1 MQKLDQLHAG
11 EGKGIFATESP
22 DIVLVE
28 YRDDARAYGGLKRG
42 RITGKGVINNRMTN
56 LMMRTLEQAGEAT
69 CYVGEVS
76 ECESLMRRV
85 DIVPLEIIVRNV
97 AAGSISQRLGLPEGA
112 QFDTP
117 IIELCYKSEELEDP
131 IVNETHIAA
140 MRWVDLDTVRQM
152 KERAVHI
159 NEVLREYFKR
169 HKVELIDLKLEFG
182 YDRAGRLLL
191 TEELDPDTFRL
202 WDSETHERLDKDRF
216 RRDLGRAEEAYQ
228 EIWARLKD
236 EY

>member
-56 LMMRTLEQAGEAT
+56 YLMCMLEKQGEAT
-69 CYVGEVS
+69 CFIGEVS
-76 ECESLMRRV
+76 ERESLMRRV

-97 AAGSISQRLGLPEGA
+97 AAGSISERLGLPEGA
-112 QFDTP
+112 QFHSP
-117 IIELCYKSEELEDP
+117 IVELCYKSEELDDP

-140 MRWVDLDTVRQM
+140 MHWCDLETVRVM
-152 KERAVHI
+152 KERSLRI
-159 NEVLREYFKR
+159 NGILREYFKKI
-169 HKVELIDLKLEFG
+169 KVELIDMKLEFG
-182 YDRAGRLLL
+182 YDRAGHLLL

-216 RRDLGRAEEAYQ
+216 RRDLGGAEEAYQ
-228 EIWARLKD
+228 EIWSRLQG
-236 EY
+236 E